1 MKRFFLSLNNSKN
14 QACNVM
20 EGDSILRS
28 VKFKMSVLYPQG
40 KLKSLFVIGFS
51 LCFMIGTIAVSD
63 AAPKKRIAVLYFE
76 DHSRFDSPTGC
87 GCVPTFIGN
96 IISTKKRWDL
106 EAGFAKMLNRK
117 LVETNVYEPVSKDEL
132 LDAMALM
139 TLSRQNLKKLDQAQ
153 RATLAKHLNADVIVV
168 GDIRTFNQERLRTNA
183 SRTLRE
189 GGREGQRGSTSAS
202 YLAPVI
208 LRGSLH
214 RATIKLNMKFYNAS
228 GNPVAEPR
236 ISASRDHG
244 YLGTKFASLEAST
257 TEEGTN
263 LSFGQTRDTQRKNP
277 RPIVKPTELNAIQ
290 FASAEYDRTLFGV
303 VTNEALIKVV
313 LALRDSVGPNFIT
326 PWEPKT
332 ATPKEGQE
340 TPTIASGEP
349 VKGKIQYVDNEHPD
363 MVYVNIGSNKRVAIN
378 QEFAVYTKGKPVRDL
393 DTGEIL
399 IYVPKQI
406 GLMVVSEIL
415 NDKVSIFRVVE
426 TTEPLK
432 IGDTVREITPDPDA
446 PAESASESSSAE
458 EEQ

>member
-1 MKRFFLSLNNSKN
+1 MKRFFSCLNNNKN
-14 QACNVM
+14 QARNVM
-20 EGDSILRS
+20 EGDSEEIHVKAQTPSFLRK
-28 VKFKMSVLYPQG
+28 V
-40 KLKSLFVIGFS
+40 KLKGLFVIGFS
-51 LCFMIGTIAVSD
+51 LCFMIGAITVSD
-63 AAPKKRIAVLYFE
+63 ATPKKRIAVLYFE

-87 GCVPTFIGN
+87 GCVPAFIGN
-96 IISTKKRWDL
+96 LFSTKKRWDL

-117 LVETNVYEPVSKDEL
+117 FVETDVYEPVSKDEL

-153 RATLAKHLNADVIVV
+153 LVTLAKHLNADVIVV
-168 GDIRTFNQERLRTNA
+168 GDIRKFNQERLRANA

-189 GGREGQRGSTSAS
+189 GGRESQQGLGSAS

-228 GNPVAEPR
+228 GSLVAEPR
-236 ISASRDHG
+236 ISASRDHR
-244 YLGTKFASLEAST
+244 YTGTKFASLEASV

-263 LSFGQTRDTQRKNP
+263 LSFGQTKDTQRSNP
-277 RPIVKPTELNAIQ
+277 RPIVRPTELNQIQ
-290 FASAEYDRTLFGV
+290 FASTEYDRTLFGV

-313 LALRDSVGPNFIT
+313 LALRDNVGPNFIT

-332 ATPKEGQE
+332 GTAKEGQE
-340 TPTIASGEP
+340 ASETVSGEP

-363 MVYVNIGSNKRVAIN
+363 KIYVNIGSSKRIAIN
-378 QEFAVYTKGKPVRDL
+378 QEFAVYTRGKPVRDL

-399 IYVPKQI
+399 TYVPKQI
-406 GLMVVSEIL
+406 GLVAISEIL
-415 NDKVSIFRVVE
+415 NDKVSIFRIVE

-432 IGDTVREITPDPDA
+432 IGDAVREITPDSA
-446 PAESASESSSAE
+446 PSEESTSETDSS

>member
-1 MKRFFLSLNNSKN
+1 MRRFFLCLNNSKN
-14 QACNVM
+14 QARNVM
-20 EGDSILRS
+20 EGDSNEMHTKAQTPSFLC
-28 VKFKMSVLYPQG
+28 KE
-40 KLKSLFVIGFS
+40 KLKNLFVIGFS

-63 AAPKKRIAVLYFE
+63 ATPKKRIAVLYFE

-96 IISTKKRWDL
+96 IFGTKKRWDL

-117 LVETNVYEPVSKDEL
+117 FVETNVYEPVSKDEL

-153 RATLAKHLNADVIVV
+153 FATLAKHLNADVIVV
-168 GDIRTFNQERLRTNA
+168 GDVRKFNQERLRANA

-189 GGREGQRGSTSAS
+189 GGREGQQGLGTAS

-228 GNPVAEPR
+228 GSLVAEPR
-236 ISASRDHG
+236 ISASRDHR
-244 YLGTKFASLEAST
+244 YTGTKFASLEASV

-263 LSFGQTRDTQRKNP
+263 LSFGQTRDAQRKNP
-277 RPIVKPTELNAIQ
+277 RPIVRPTELNQIQ

-332 ATPKEGQE
+332 GTAKEGQE
-340 TPTIASGEP
+340 TPAPVSGEP

-363 MVYVNIGSNKRVAIN
+363 KIYVNIGSNKRIAIN
-378 QEFAVYTKGKPVRDL
+378 QEFAVYTKGNPVRDL

-399 IYVPKQI
+399 TYVPKQI
-406 GLMVVSEIL
+406 GLVAVSEIL

-432 IGDTVREITPDPDA
+432 IGDVVREITPD
-446 PAESASESSSAE
+446 SNASTSEADSS
-458 EEQ
+458 EEQQ